1 MGFNHGSSC
10 SPPSCSNSDR
20 RLPTSMADELKL
32 SNYHLPKKWYTPQLA
47 RQQTTVSNRL
57 PLAQIRLIQYLQMK
71 YKDNQLHSLIYVS
84 VLLT

>member
-1 MGFNHGSSC
+1 
-10 SPPSCSNSDR
+10 
-20 RLPTSMADELKL
+20 MADELKL

-57 PLAQIRLIQYLQMK
+57 PLAQIRLIQYLKMK
-71 YKDNQLHSLIYVS
+71 YKDKNNQLHSLIYIS